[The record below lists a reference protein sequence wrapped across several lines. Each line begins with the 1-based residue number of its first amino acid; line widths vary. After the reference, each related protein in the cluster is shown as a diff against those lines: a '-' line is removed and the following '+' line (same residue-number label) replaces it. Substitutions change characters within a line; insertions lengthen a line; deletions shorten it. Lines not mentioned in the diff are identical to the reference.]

1 MGRRAS
7 KVDRNQAEI
16 VAALRAVGASV
27 QPLHAVGQGCPDLAV
42 GFRGA
47 VYFLEVK
54 DGSLPPSA
62 RKLTPAQ
69 IEWHRDWRG
78 HVAVVLTAE
87 EALRAIGV
95 EGYRDLHQRI
105 VRNEASRE
113 GGTPRGSDHN
123 PEIGETGMAFD
134 KHITGKA
141 GDQ

>member
-1 MGRRAS
+1 MRRAA
-7 KVDRNQAEI
+7 KIDRNQPEI
-16 VAALRAVGASV
+16 VGALRAVGASV

-87 EALRAIGV
+87 DALRVIGV
-95 EGYRDLHQRI
+95 ESYRDLHQRI
-105 VRNEASRE
+105 VGPITDKEAE
-113 GGTPRGSDHN
+113 
-123 PEIGETGMAFD
+123 A
-134 KHITGKA
+134 
-141 GDQ
+141 